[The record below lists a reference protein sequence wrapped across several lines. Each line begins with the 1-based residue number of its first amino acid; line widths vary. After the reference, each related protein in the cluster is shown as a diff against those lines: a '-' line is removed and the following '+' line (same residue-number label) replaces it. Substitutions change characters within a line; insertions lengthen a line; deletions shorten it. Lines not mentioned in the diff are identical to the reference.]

1 PRVTGAAPEFL
12 REPEGPGPLG
22 DVGKDDARAVVAPL
36 LAYGGLD
43 GGDVRRVEVRVRD
56 HDDPEA
62 VLPQAARDVDEQRS
76 HGSGPERHRAGESGG
91 ELGGGEIG
99 RASCRER
106 VEVSVVGGVVKKK
119 RRYVDVRKW

>member
-1 PRVTGAAPEFL
+1 MIRRPPRSTLFPYTTLFRSEFL

-76 HGSGPERHRAGESGG
+76 HGSGPERHRAGELSG
-91 ELGGGEIG
+91 ELGGGVGEG
-99 RASCRER
+99 RGEQ
-106 VEVSVVGGVVKKK
+106 GG
-119 RRYVDVRKW
+119 RGSRGEPRG